1 MILLSQP
8 LLITII
14 VLSIIF
20 GVYLLIVLVNLLFI
34 ATFRH
39 TMKKHNKALSV
50 LYTSKL
56 DQLIKMHQMLID
68 NGASFDQKVTT
79 TIKQLSPENF
89 ADQNL
94 EECKIAKD
102 KLTYLQQEIMVK
114 LPLFPALNESTEF
127 TLINDLLV
135 EIERNMR
142 IYSIAYNSDVLGY
155 NYWVRFMPCRYIFLI
170 FRIKLKETI

>member
-1 MILLSQP
+1 MILLSEP

-14 VLSIIF
+14 VLSVIF
-20 GVYLLIVLVNLLFI
+20 GLYLLTIIVNLLFI
-34 ATFRH
+34 ATFKH

-56 DQLIKMHQMLID
+56 DQLIKMHQILLD
-68 NGASFDQKVTT
+68 AGATFDHKVIS
-79 TIKQLSPENF
+79 TIKEINPENF
-89 ADQNL
+89 KDQNL

-114 LPLFPALNESTEF
+114 LPLFPALSESTEF
-127 TLINDLLV
+127 TLINDLLI

-170 FRIKLKETI
+170 FKVKLKETI